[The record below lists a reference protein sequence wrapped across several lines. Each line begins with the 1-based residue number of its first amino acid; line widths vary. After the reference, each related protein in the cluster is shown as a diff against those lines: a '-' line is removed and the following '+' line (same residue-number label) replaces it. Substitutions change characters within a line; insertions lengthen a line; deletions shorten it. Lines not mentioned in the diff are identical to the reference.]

1 MKVIL
6 SIFITIFMFNQI
18 NSNITFDFGKS
29 SPLDLLDCL
38 VVNSEDN
45 FFAINP
51 DSVPS
56 DWLTKEDI
64 PLLMKRIESEKIT
77 TPVFSTSA
85 GVDLNYKNRTTEG
98 VEALFMIKSIRERK
112 RYPSAL
118 SSTGCGVLKN
128 GIYYPDTTLIF
139 EVKSWYKS
147 FKK

>member
-1 MKVIL
+1 MKVTL
-6 SIFITIFMFNQI
+6 TIFITIFLFNQI
-18 NSNITFDFGKS
+18 NSNITFDFRKS

-56 DWLTKEDI
+56 AWLKKEDI

-77 TPVFSTSA
+77 TPVFSTNA

-98 VEALFMIKSIRERK
+98 VEALFMIKSIREKK

-118 SSTGCGVLKN
+118 SSKGCGVLKN
-128 GIYYPDTTLIF
+128 GIYYPDTTLII